1 MSQAKW
7 PAAMA
12 RGRAGDVHAAAP
24 NVSTY
29 APELRVGQ
37 LVDRAG
43 RVFSEQVITNWSP
56 QTIRLFGLHRVGDD
70 PSRRSPS
77 SNEFSDLADGQIE
90 DTANAA
96 PGGFKRAASTQPS
109 KPKGLKQT

>member
-1 MSQAKW
+1 
-7 PAAMA
+7 MA
-12 RGRAGDVHAAAP
+12 RGRAGDVLAAAP

-43 RVFSEQVITNWSP
+43 
-56 QTIRLFGLHRVGDD
+56 IRLFGLHRVGDE

-90 DTANAA
+90 DAA
-96 PGGFKRAASTQPS
+96 IAVRAVSSARHQQKRT
-109 KPKGLKQT
+109 K